1 MMEQC
6 SPKIFIFTALE
17 CEAKALVNKFKLK
30 KENIRHPFSIYRG
43 DKIVLTVTGVGK
55 VAMAA
60 GVAYTSAV
68 FPGLESPVMI
78 NIGIAGHKTQSVGR
92 LLMASKI
99 VDVDSEKVFY
109 PQLVGANWPET
120 SEIKTMAL
128 PSTKYYLDCLNDMEA
143 SAFYETAVR
152 FSSCELIHCIKVVSD
167 NGESSIESINSKV
180 VVKWIDNQN
189 IEIEKIVNRLE
200 QMRLSIAISEL
211 GEYDEIIN
219 KWHFTVSG
227 GIRLK
232 SLLRRW
238 NVLSSNNWLDEN
250 DTVFSHG
257 KDVLRKLDADIAC
270 LDVKLK

>member
-180 VVKWIDNQN
+180 EQEKRSINQALPKLTTQKEN
-189 IEIEKIVNRLE
+189 RVPTGGLMQQITNAATNTNTTHVENLTVSTTEKVDGYRL
-200 QMRLSIAISEL
+200 
-211 GEYDEIIN
+211 YDE
-219 KWHFTVSG
+219 
-227 GIRLK
+227 LK
-232 SLLRRW
+232 MAA
-238 NVLSSNNWLDEN
+238 
-250 DTVFSHG
+250 G
-257 KDVLRKLDADIAC
+257 
-270 LDVKLK
+270 